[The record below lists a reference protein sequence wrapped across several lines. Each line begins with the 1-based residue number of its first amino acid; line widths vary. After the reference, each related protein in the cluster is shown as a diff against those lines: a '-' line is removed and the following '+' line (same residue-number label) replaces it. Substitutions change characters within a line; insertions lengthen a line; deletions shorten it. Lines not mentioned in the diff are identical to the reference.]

1 MPTPFPGMDP
11 YLERPGIWQQ
21 VHADLI
27 VDIRRFLTPRVR
39 PRYYVAIEQHTYLTI
54 LPPLDSRV
62 GVPDVLVVSSPD
74 DAAPAAS
81 STVSMSSSS
90 VYPIVAE
97 LPQPEE
103 VHHRYLEIR
112 DTETHV
118 VITTLEILSPAN
130 KVGHEGRQKYEDK
143 RLKLLSSLTNLVE
156 IDLLRTGEPL
166 PMYISQHNDYRM
178 IVSRHHQRPRADVY
192 LFSVRQPIPDIPIPL
207 QPGETEPILHLNRLL
222 HDLYDQGSYD
232 LMIDYHQP
240 PVPPLNEQD
249 KTWAQGFLET
259 RGNNH
264 AQ

>member
-27 VDIRRFLTPRVR
+27 VDIRRFLTSQVR
-39 PRYYVAIEQHTYLTI
+39 PRYYVAIEQRAYLTI
-54 LPPLDSRV
+54 FPPPDSRV
-62 GVPDVLVVSSPD
+62 GVPDVMVVTSQDEP
-74 DAAPAAS
+74 APTAS
-81 STVSMSSSS
+81 STASRSSSS
-90 VYPIVAE
+90 VQPIVAE

-112 DTETHV
+112 DTETHT

-130 KVGHEGRQKYEDK
+130 KVGREGRRQYEDK
-143 RLKLLSSLTNLVE
+143 RLKVLGSLTNLVE

-166 PMYISQHNDYRM
+166 PMYVSDYDDYRL
-178 IVSRHHQRPRADVY
+178 IVSRHHQRPCADVY

-207 QPGETEPILHLNRLL
+207 QPGETEPVLSLNRLL

-232 LMIDYHQP
+232 LMIDYHHP
-240 PVPPLNEQD
+240 PVPPLSEQD
-249 KTWAQGFLET
+249 TVWAEGLLSA
-259 RGNNH
+259 R
-264 AQ
+264 